1 MNEYEKVLEQL
12 IQIFTAG
19 DFQKEALNAKREF
32 FERAGIVDEESVNF
46 EMRMSQFLDWYMFS
60 RELSEDDLLALKRL
74 FVRYLADKAT
84 RLADELF
91 EQKGWT
97 NDDMN
102 KLAHTHLRT
111 PYKKRSV

>member
-1 MNEYEKVLEQL
+1 MVSASLNSTQLEIL
-12 IQIFTAG
+12 
-19 DFQKEALNAKREF
+19 KL
-32 FERAGIVDEESVNF
+32 
-46 EMRMSQFLDWYMFS
+46 FS
-60 RELSEDDLLALKRL
+60 RELPENDLLALKRL

-102 KLAHTHLRT
+102 KLAHTHMRT
-111 PYKKRSV
+111 PYKKGAHNNPQT

>member
-1 MNEYEKVLEQL
+1 MEMVS
-12 IQIFTAG
+12 AS
-19 DFQKEALNAKREF
+19 LNSTQ
-32 FERAGIVDEESVNF
+32 FEI
-46 EMRMSQFLDWYMFS
+46 LKLFS
-60 RELSEDDLLALKRL
+60 RELPENDLLALKRL

-102 KLAHTHLRT
+102 KLAHTHMRT
-111 PYKKRSV
+111 PYKKSISMS